1 MGLVEGKVIIVTGA
15 SSGIGEKTAE
25 VLAAE
30 GAKVVLAARRKEKL
44 EDVANRIIAAGG
56 EAYTVSGDVS
66 VREDCDR
73 IAEETVKKY
82 GRIDVLVNNAGIGDK
97 QMAITRCSDEW
108 WRQII
113 AVNQDSVF
121 YMSRAALVYMEKQG
135 EGSIVNISS
144 IGGVFANAQTG
155 NIVLMGINI
164 AKGDFERV
172 IHYVVPILAF
182 ALGILISEVIKATLK
197 KNTHMHWRQIIVL
210 AEIIILIICGFIP
223 SGKGNTFVNVMVSF
237 VCSLQVES
245 FRVINGN
252 TVATTM
258 CTGNLRSGTEL
269 LFLGLSKKDKS
280 IAIRSLTYYGIN
292 LFFVIGAIVGAVVT
306 KYLDVKSVF
315 IASALLIIPF
325 IMMFKS
331 SENVE
336 YI

>member
-73 IAEETVKKY
+73 IA
-82 GRIDVLVNNAGIGDK
+82 GIGDK

-144 IGGVFANAQTG
+144 IGGVFANA
-155 NIVLMGINI
+155 GIAYSA
-164 AKGDFERV
+164 AKAA
-172 IHYVVPILAF
+172 VVAMTKNVAIQF
-182 ALGILISEVIKATLK
+182 A
-197 KNTHMHWRQIIVL
+197 
-210 AEIIILIICGFIP
+210 
-223 SGKGNTFVNVMVSF
+223 GKGIRCNAVCPGPTITPLLSSDEIATFDQEFMKTCNEHI
-237 VCSLQVES
+237 C
-245 FRVINGN
+245 
-252 TVATTM
+252 
-258 CTGNLRSGTEL
+258 RSVPKAEAVDQANAIL
-269 LFLGLSKKDKS
+269 YFASDLSKAVTGQALVVD
-280 IAIRSLTYYGIN
+280 YGCN
-292 LFFVIGAIVGAVVT
+292 L
-306 KYLDVKSVF
+306 
-315 IASALLIIPF
+315 
-325 IMMFKS
+325 
-331 SENVE
+331 
-336 YI
+336 

>member
-97 QMAITRCSDEW
+97 QMSITRCSDDW

-121 YMSRAALVYMEKQG
+121 YMSRAALVYMEK
-135 EGSIVNISS
+135 
-144 IGGVFANAQTG
+144 
-155 NIVLMGINI
+155 
-164 AKGDFERV
+164 KGRRF
-172 IHYVVPILAF
+172 Y
-182 ALGILISEVIKATLK
+182 
-197 KNTHMHWRQIIVL
+197 RQYFFHRRC
-210 AEIIILIICGFIP
+210 ICQRRYCLQ
-223 SGKGNTFVNVMVSF
+223 
-237 VCSLQVES
+237 CS
-245 FRVINGN
+245 
-252 TVATTM
+252 
-258 CTGNLRSGTEL
+258 
-269 LFLGLSKKDKS
+269 
-280 IAIRSLTYYGIN
+280 
-292 LFFVIGAIVGAVVT
+292 
-306 KYLDVKSVF
+306 
-315 IASALLIIPF
+315 
-325 IMMFKS
+325 KS
-331 SENVE
+331 SRCGYDKERGYSVCR
-336 YI
+336 

>member
-113 AVNQDSVF
+113 AVN
-121 YMSRAALVYMEKQG
+121 VYMEKQG

-144 IGGVFANAQTG
+144 IGGVFANA
-155 NIVLMGINI
+155 GIAYSA
-164 AKGDFERV
+164 AKAA
-172 IHYVVPILAF
+172 VVAMTKNVAIQF
-182 ALGILISEVIKATLK
+182 A
-197 KNTHMHWRQIIVL
+197 
-210 AEIIILIICGFIP
+210 
-223 SGKGNTFVNVMVSF
+223 GKGIRCNAVCPGPTITPLLSSDEIATFDQEFMKTCNEHICRSVPKAEAV
-237 VCSLQVES
+237 VC
-245 FRVINGN
+245 FIY
-252 TVATTM
+252 AAFF
-258 CTGNLRSGTEL
+258 
-269 LFLGLSKKDKS
+269 LFL
-280 IAIRSLTYYGIN
+280 
-292 LFFVIGAIVGAVVT
+292 
-306 KYLDVKSVF
+306 
-315 IASALLIIPF
+315 
-325 IMMFKS
+325 
-331 SENVE
+331 
-336 YI
+336 

>member
-30 GAKVVLAARRKEKL
+30 GAKVVLDARRKEKM

-144 IGGVFANAQTG
+144 IGGVFANA
-155 NIVLMGINI
+155 GIAYSA
-164 AKGDFERV
+164 AKAA
-172 IHYVVPILAF
+172 VVAMTKNVAIQF
-182 ALGILISEVIKATLK
+182 A
-197 KNTHMHWRQIIVL
+197 
-210 AEIIILIICGFIP
+210 
-223 SGKGNTFVNVMVSF
+223 GKGIRCNAVCPGPTITPLLSSDEIATFDQEFMKTCNEHI
-237 VCSLQVES
+237 C
-245 FRVINGN
+245 
-252 TVATTM
+252 
-258 CTGNLRSGTEL
+258 RSVPKAEAVDQANAIL
-269 LFLGLSKKDKS
+269 YFASDLSKAVTGQALVVD
-280 IAIRSLTYYGIN
+280 YGCN
-292 LFFVIGAIVGAVVT
+292 L
-306 KYLDVKSVF
+306 
-315 IASALLIIPF
+315 
-325 IMMFKS
+325 
-331 SENVE
+331 
-336 YI
+336 

>member
-97 QMAITRCSDEW
+97 QMSITRCSDDW

-121 YMSRAALVYMEKQG
+121 YMSRAALVYMEKRG

-144 IGGVFANAQTG
+144 IGGVFANA
-155 NIVLMGINI
+155 GIAYSA
-164 AKGDFERV
+164 AKAA
-172 IHYVVPILAF
+172 VVAM
-182 ALGILISEVIKATLK
+182 T
-197 KNTHMHWRQIIVL
+197 KNVAIQ
-210 AEIIILIICGFIP
+210 
-223 SGKGNTFVNVMVSF
+223 F
-237 VCSLQVES
+237 VCPGPTITPLLSSDE
-245 FRVINGN
+245 I
-252 TVATTM
+252 ATFDQEFMKT
-258 CTGNLRSGTEL
+258 CNEHICRSVPKAEAVDQANAIL
-269 LFLGLSKKDKS
+269 YFASDLSKAVTGQALVVD
-280 IAIRSLTYYGIN
+280 YGCN
-292 LFFVIGAIVGAVVT
+292 L
-306 KYLDVKSVF
+306 
-315 IASALLIIPF
+315 
-325 IMMFKS
+325 
-331 SENVE
+331 
-336 YI
+336 